1 MQARQTIPT
10 APAWA
15 RNLSEPRLL
24 AAGEDWDAICV
35 EADVGVRAVRLL
47 EAAGIPVGPVLH
59 DLCSNRTYFLTPPG
73 TAGAWQEPGTRA
85 LGAGSW
91 VVLAPPSWDGL
102 LRWVIEPTAGSPH
115 TAIDD
120 LAPALQRAS
129 TTEKECGEPGK

>member
-1 MQARQTIPT
+1 MQARQTPPA

-24 AAGEDWDAICV
+24 AAGEDWDAIRV

-47 EAAGIPVGPVLH
+47 EAVGTPVGPVLH
-59 DLCSNRTYFLTPPG
+59 DLCSDRTYFLTPPG
-73 TAGAWQEPGTRA
+73 TADGWREQGARA

-91 VVLAPPSWDGL
+91 VVLPPPAWDGL
-102 LRWVIEPTAGSPH
+102 LRWVIEPTEGIEH

-120 LAPALQRAS
+120 LAPALERAS
-129 TTEKECGEPGK
+129 MAETECGEPGE